1 MLLAGVSAARRDLRL
16 RDSNPVTPSSSS
28 FFILFF
34 FSFYNAF
41 AWPYAVDATIFYCAI
56 ARVGPLGAWVQ
67 VEGEEEAF
75 RGVGCVGGAGAR
87 LETFANPNES

>member
-1 MLLAGVSAARRDLRL
+1 MLLA
-16 RDSNPVTPSSSS
+16 NPPAGGRST
-28 FFILFF
+28 
-34 FSFYNAF
+34 FYNAF

-67 VEGEEEAF
+67 VDGEEEAF